1 MTAPAA
7 AAIDRRAP
15 PVDAAAVRLISAA
28 ALALVSLASAEVHAR
43 RATRAEL
50 AAAGISDPRVRQPPP
65 RHRLRLSLLADYVKA
80 SAALGRDGKLT
91 RFHYAPLMLDIA
103 YQVQVFE
110 HAMIRPSLAIGGNV
124 ANSRNAMP
132 GAIQPGLFA
141 GYQGSLLGV
150 AVGYS
155 YLAPVPATANAV
167 NGHGGAAQPVLYN
180 NHLLQAELSF
190 TTRVDRGAL
199 NFAIRG
205 GAMKSHLVHLNIDKK
220 RWSGCLTLS
229 AGWFFELG
237 GRRRRNRAS
246 PTP

>member
-1 MTAPAA
+1 VTP
-7 AAIDRRAP
+7 AIDRRAP
-15 PVDAAAVRLISAA
+15 PVDAAVVRLISVA
-28 ALALVSLASAEVHAR
+28 ALALASLASVEAHAG

-50 AAAGISDPRVRQPPP
+50 EAAGLTDPRSRQPPP

-80 SAALGRDGKLT
+80 SATPDRDGKLV
-91 RFHYAPLMLDIA
+91 RLHYAPLMLDLA
-103 YQVQVFE
+103 YQVQVFKY
-110 HAMIRPSLAIGGNV
+110 AMIRPSLAIGGNV

-155 YLAPVPATANAV
+155 YLAPFPAIANAD
-167 NGHGGAAQPVLYN
+167 NGHGGVAQPVLHN
-180 NHLLQAELSF
+180 NHLLQGEVSL

-205 GAMKSHLVHLNIDKK
+205 GAMRSHLIHLNLDNKK
-220 RWSGCLTLS
+220 RWAGCLTLS

-237 GRRRRNRAS
+237 ARRRRNRAAQ
-246 PTP
+246 TP

>member
-1 MTAPAA
+1 MTAPVS
-7 AAIDRRAP
+7 AIDRRAG

-28 ALALVSLASAEVHAR
+28 ALALVSLASAEVQAR

-50 AAAGISDPRVRQPPP
+50 EAAGLTDPRTRTPPP

-80 SAALGRDGKLT
+80 SSALGRDNKIT
-91 RFHYAPLMLDIA
+91 RFHYAPLMLDVA
-103 YQVQVFE
+103 YQVQVFT
-110 HAMIRPSLAIGGNV
+110 HVMIRPSIAVGGNV

-150 AVGYS
+150 AAGYS
-155 YLAPVPATANAV
+155 YLAPFPAIANAD
-167 NGHGGAAQPVLYN
+167 NGHGGVAQPVLYN
-180 NHLLQAELSF
+180 NHLLQLELSL

-205 GAMKSHLVHLNIDKK
+205 GAMRSHLLHLDLDNKK
-220 RWSGCLTLS
+220 RWAGCLTLS

-237 GRRRRNRAS
+237 ARRRRNRAV
-246 PTP
+246 PPR